1 VKAVGLKTLFIVRFK
16 LKRSV
21 LFIFLILALAAMVSA
36 QGWGNRG
43 IPRPQASEDV
53 TISGSMIVAN
63 GFPALK
69 SGDVTYFVSGISR
82 LVGFI
87 DGLKEG
93 AQVTIEGQARPASQ
107 DGKLKILHPKK
118 MTLNGKSYDL
128 ALPELNMNFWR
139 GFPPNA
145 MPGPRHMLPQAPQQP
160 PRQMPMQPWGP
171 YGRQPKR
178 HW

>member
-1 VKAVGLKTLFIVRFK
+1 M
-16 LKRSV
+16 KRSV
-21 LFIFLILALAAMVSA
+21 LFILLILALAAMVSA
-36 QGWGNRG
+36 QGWGNRKVPG
-43 IPRPQASEDV
+43 QQASEDV

-93 AQVTIEGQARPASQ
+93 AQVTIEGQARAVSQ
-107 DGKLKILHPKK
+107 DGKLKFLSPKK
-118 MTLNGKSYDL
+118 MTLNGKNYDL
-128 ALPELNMNFWR
+128 ALPELSTGFWR
-139 GFPPNA
+139 GFAPRA
-145 MPGPRHMLPQAPQQP
+145 MPRHMLPQQP
-160 PRQMPMQPWGP
+160 PRQPPRQFPPQPWDPTP

-178 HW
+178 H